1 MTLAI
6 AAILLPTV
14 AAPAS
19 LAVYSLRLRRS
30 CFALQAEVSRLRG
43 EAARTRVDLHERRE
57 LDSVKDEF
65 ISTVSHELR
74 TPLTSIRGALGLL
87 SAGLMGKV
95 DDRAANLLRIA
106 SSNTDRLVRLINDI
120 LDLERMS
127 SGSAPLQLHTC
138 SVRDLILQSVDTMT
152 AMAAEAKVS
161 LSVVPELGNP
171 SQLCEVDPD
180 RLQQVFTNL
189 LSNAIKFSP
198 PGAMVHIK
206 TEARAK
212 DLTITVKDQGRGVPG
227 GKLESIF
234 ERFQQVEASDSRQK
248 GGTGLG
254 LAICRSIVQ
263 QHGGHIWAERND
275 GRAAGEAGTTFSV
288 RLVRLDVPALT
299 AVAAVPSVVAAAPS
313 SRGAILI
320 VDDDAGVRTIVA
332 EHVRTQ
338 GYEVLE
344 TDSGQSAL
352 GIAASRPLA
361 AILLDLYMPGLTGW
375 ETVDGLKSNPR
386 TASIPIMILSVLS
399 PLTRH
404 GGGTSLAGRTE
415 GWIQKPFNPNLLLAE
430 LGRILNRGQAP
441 ARVLLVEHSSNLAS
455 ILTSSFGSRPP
466 ARKVHVD
473 LASGLQEA
481 IRLCEERAPA
491 VLILDLD
498 MPEASGFAL
507 VSWLRRQPALCMLP
521 LVVCSGREVTGEEME
536 QLRLGPTH
544 FLTKAHMQ
552 PREVEE
558 LVSAMVPAMQ
568 APYREGPFA

>member
-14 AAPAS
+14 VAPAS
-19 LAVYSLRLRRS
+19 LAVYSLRLRRN
-30 CFALQAEVSRLRG
+30 CLTLQAEVSRLRG

-57 LDSVKDEF
+57 LDTVKDEF

-138 SVRDLILQSVDTMT
+138 SVRDLILQSVDTMA

-161 LSVVPELGNP
+161 LAVVPELGNP

-198 PGAMVHIK
+198 PGAMVRVK

-275 GRAAGEAGTTFSV
+275 TRTAGEAGTTFSV

-299 AVAAVPSVVAAAPS
+299 AVAAVPSVAAPS
-313 SRGAILI
+313 SRGAILV
-320 VDDDAGVRTIVA
+320 VDDDASVRTVVA

-344 TDSGQSAL
+344 ADSGQSAL

-375 ETVDGLKSNPR
+375 ETVDGLKSNPQ
-386 TASIPIMILSVLS
+386 TASIPIVILSVLS

-404 GGGTSLAGRTE
+404 GGGISLAGRTE

-430 LGRILNRGQAP
+430 LGRILHREQGP
-441 ARVLLVEHSSNLAS
+441 ARVLLVEHSSNLAP
-455 ILTSSFGSRPP
+455 ILASSFGSRSP

-481 IRLCEERAPA
+481 IRLCEKQAPA

-568 APYREGPFA
+568 TPYREGPFA